1 MTEQIASSGPGAEP
15 GRTLFLILLSCTGNV
30 SLPAQSAGL
39 SRQLVCHWRDTDRLF
54 ADNWASAEAQFSDQ
68 LRYAAFQRGVEGRV
82 EPVFYQGEKIG
93 ERVLYSDPLLL
104 YLLQLVD
111 KDSPAATS
119 EESEAERDQL
129 LAQIAAQM
137 AALGTDS
144 GPHDRSG
151 PDSGHGPDRSGPDRS
166 GPGGNHA
173 HRSHTPVLICGGLA
187 IF

>member
-1 MTEQIASSGPGAEP
+1 MTDACVTSGPGAEP

-30 SLPAQSAGL
+30 SLSAQSAGL

-82 EPVFYQGEKIG
+82 KPVFYQGEKIS

-111 KDSPAATS
+111 KDSP
-119 EESEAERDQL
+119 E
-129 LAQIAAQM
+129 LACAGS
-137 AALGTDS
+137 AALY
-144 GPHDRSG
+144 
-151 PDSGHGPDRSGPDRS
+151 
-166 GPGGNHA
+166 
-173 HRSHTPVLICGGLA
+173 GL
-187 IF
+187 